1 MSDHHLAHAVTGD
14 SGYQHTNTSF
24 ANPSV
29 EEIFLVQKVFSFEIS
44 SQKFDDKP
52 IMKTDQIETFV
63 QGSRTG
69 LRRYVQ
75 RT

>member
-44 SQKFDDKP
+44 SQKFDDK
-52 IMKTDQIETFV
+52 IINQ
-63 QGSRTG
+63 S
-69 LRRYVQ
+69 
-75 RT
+75 